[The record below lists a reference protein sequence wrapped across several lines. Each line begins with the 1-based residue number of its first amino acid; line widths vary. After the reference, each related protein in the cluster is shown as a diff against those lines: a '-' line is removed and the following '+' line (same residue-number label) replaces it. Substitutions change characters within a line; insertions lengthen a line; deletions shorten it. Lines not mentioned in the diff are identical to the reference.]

1 MLEKGLNDVMKKKCE
16 VVSSRIDLIMRNNL
30 KWSSIFVEGYVK
42 DFFFKLEKERD
53 CWMKDVKEEA
63 FFFLSLL
70 SPIIAITTLFIY
82 EYFYLKTLNIIIIM
96 KSNIPTNELSQS
108 NATFFK
114 KPFRMMP
121 CPLLSALPNISPK
134 SFILPTLEILTY

>member
-63 FFFLSLL
+63 FFFFF
-70 SPIIAITTLFIY
+70 SPIFYYSYHNLIYLRVFLF
-82 EYFYLKTLNIIIIM
+82 
-96 KSNIPTNELSQS
+96 
-108 NATFFK
+108 
-114 KPFRMMP
+114 
-121 CPLLSALPNISPK
+121 
-134 SFILPTLEILTY
+134 